1 MGMGLCTYGRV
12 VGCVALGGDGYGSM
26 TTQQQQSQTKQIN
39 TIKQTKINECDDTY
53 TRTMCTDSVYV
64 QGYSHTRYSV
74 WGVGNVGDCCNY
86 L

>member
-1 MGMGLCTYGRV
+1 MGLCAYGRV
-12 VGCVALGGDGYGSM
+12 VGCVALVGDGYGSM

-74 WGVGNVGDCCNY
+74 WGVRVLGGYVNV
-86 L
+86 